1 MYLLD
6 TNIVTYLMKGS
17 FPALNETAMT
27 VHPSQMAVSAVSLLE
42 LEYGASKSRWG
53 EKSRQTLRIFLS
65 AFQIIPFTEADAVV
79 AGRIRA
85 ELAGR
90 GIPIGV
96 YDLQIAA
103 QALTRGM
110 TVVTHNTGEF
120 RRVPGLPLE
129 DWTE

>member
-6 TNIVTYLMKGS
+6 TNILIYLMKGT
-17 FPALNETAMT
+17 FPALNEMAMT
-27 VHPSQMAVSAVSLLE
+27 VHPSQMAVSAVSILE

-53 EKSRQTLRIFLS
+53 ERTRQTLRIFLS
-65 AFQIIPFTEADAVV
+65 EFQIIPFTEADAVA

-85 ELAGR
+85 ELAQR
-90 GIPIGV
+90 GILIGA

-103 QALTRGM
+103 QGVARGL

-120 RRVPGLPLE
+120 QRVPGLSVE